1 MNIFSFIFFF
11 SIIVVIYG
19 YIAYPLILMLINF
32 LTNGKKDKLD
42 VESLADLPEV
52 TIIIPAYNEAEYL
65 EEKILN
71 TISLNY
77 ESAKKAII
85 VITDGSDDHSKSV
98 IEKFPNVIYMHKDQ
112 RKGKFAAM
120 KRAIDC
126 VTTPITIFTDAN
138 AILNEEA
145 ILNMVRHYNDINVGA
160 VAGEKRVAQNP
171 SVISSASCES
181 IYWKYES
188 FLKKLDAEFNSVIG
202 AAGELF
208 SIRTSLFEDIGEN
221 IVLDDFMLT
230 LKINLKGF
238 KTEYEPNAFAME
250 SASANIVE
258 EHERK
263 VRISAGGYQSII
275 LLMKDKKLFRYPKLV
290 FQLLSRRIMRWM
302 IAPILLPIILIAN
315 LILVNFETLEY
326 IVLLLFQILFYL
338 FAFFGFRS
346 VNKKGVSKLFKIPF
360 YFTFMHI
367 SALLGMVRFLKG
379 NQSVSWKK
387 VKRLN

>member
-1 MNIFSFIFFF
+1 MAIIFFK
-11 SIIVVIYG
+11 
-19 YIAYPLILMLINF
+19 
-32 LTNGKKDKLD
+32 NGRIDRLD
-42 VESLADLPEV
+42 AESLDELPKV

-65 EEKILN
+65 EQKILN

-77 ESAKKAII
+77 DSGKKNII
-85 VITDGSDDHSKSV
+85 VITDGSNDHSKSV
-98 IEKFPNVIYMHKDQ
+98 VKQFSNVTYMHNDE
-112 RKGKFAAM
+112 RRGKFAAM

-138 AILNEEA
+138 AILNDDA
-145 ILNMVRHYNDINVGA
+145 ILNMVRHYKDINVGA
-160 VAGEKRVAQNP
+160 VAGEKRVAQDP

-181 IYWKYES
+181 LYWKYES

-208 SIRTSLFEDIGEN
+208 SIRTSLFEDIGDN

-238 KTEYEPNAFAME
+238 KTEYEPNSFAVE

-275 LLMKDKKLFRYPKLV
+275 LLMKDKNLFRYPKLV
-290 FQLLSRRIMRWM
+290 FQLLSRRVMRWM
-302 IAPILLPIILIAN
+302 ITPMLLPVILIAN
-315 LILVNFETLEY
+315 LILVNIESPEY
-326 IVLLLFQILFYL
+326 IVLLLVQSLFYL

-346 VNKKGVSKLFKIPF
+346 VNKKGVSKFFKIPF

-367 SALLGMVRFLKG
+367 SALLGMVRFFKG
-379 NQSVSWKK
+379 SQSVTWRK
-387 VKRLN
+387 VRRLN